1 MTYNTMFDEIDLNY
15 KFRKLKKEIKKLKE
29 ENEKDKKTIDL
40 ITTDNTI
47 KDFEIT
53 TLKQR
58 IDDLKLSNVKAIEDV
73 KKETDKLMM
82 DKITYYENKIGKL
95 KKK

>member
-1 MTYNTMFDEIDLNY
+1 MTYNTMFDEIDLSH

>member
-1 MTYNTMFDEIDLNY
+1 MFDEIDLSH